1 VRNSEGTE
9 AHSGTRF
16 GGLGRFRVESTI
28 SRTVS
33 NEGSMLVLFEKE
45 RSAWIYKAAFAGK
58 SYFGCHGEGLCY
70 ATGRGEVTKTK
81 LLMGVRS
88 LV

>member
-16 GGLGRFRVESTI
+16 GGLGRVRVESTM

-33 NEGSMLVLFEKE
+33 NEGSMLVFVGE
-45 RSAWIYKAAFAGK
+45 RSAWIWVVAVAGK
-58 SYFGCHGEGLCY
+58 SYFGCHGGNLCY

-88 LV
+88 V

>member
-16 GGLGRFRVESTI
+16 GGLGRVRVESTM

-33 NEGSMLVLFEKE
+33 NEGSMLVLRKRVISVDLSCRGFVQILLWVPW
-45 RSAWIYKAAFAGK
+45 RRCML
-58 SYFGCHGEGLCY
+58 CHG
-70 ATGRGEVTKTK
+70 ARGGDKNETAH
-81 LLMGVRS
+81 GS
-88 LV
+88 E